1 MATQTLIPQ
10 TTITFPEI
18 TLHTH
23 DAHKLRG
30 YFGELFRDY
39 SPLLHNHLQTD
50 DESAT
55 DAIRFRYAYP
65 LVQYKV
71 LRHIPTLVGFGE
83 GAKLLA
89 QLFLQVSTLS
99 INGKLIPV
107 HTRHIRCE
115 QVPIGM
121 ADELLEY
128 NFVTLWM
135 ALNQANYRD
144 YRRYSDAGRAAQ
156 LKRVFTSQI
165 LATFRTFGLWLSLH
179 ERLRVHLSL
188 DERATQF
195 KNQRMVA
202 FSGRFLANVVLPNGL
217 GLGKGVSRGFGSVER
232 YVHSDQPNRLV
243 TRMHDT
249 SWQPRS

>member
-18 TLHTH
+18 TLHTR

-30 YFGELFRDY
+30 YFGELFRNY
-39 SPLLHNHLQTD
+39 SPLLHNHLQAD
-50 DESAT
+50 NESAT
-55 DAIRFRYAYP
+55 EAIRFRYAYP

-71 LRHIPTLVGFGE
+71 LRHMPTLVGFGE
-83 GAKLLA
+83 GAELLT

-99 INGKLIPV
+99 IDGKHIPV
-107 HTRHIRCE
+107 HTKHIRCE

-121 ADELLEY
+121 ADELVDY
-128 NFVTLWM
+128 QFVTLWM
-135 ALNQANYRD
+135 ALNQANYSD
-144 YRRYSDAGRAAQ
+144 YRRYSEADRTAQ

-165 LATFRTFGLWLSLH
+165 LATFRTFGLWLTH
-179 ERLRVHLSL
+179 HDRLMVHLSL

-195 KNQRMVA
+195 KNQRMIA

-232 YVHSDQPNRLV
+232 CVHSDQPNQLV

-249 SWQPRS
+249 SWQPFS